1 MTRVIVPLAK
11 PAIAAVALFNFLYAW
26 NDFFA
31 PLLYWVSNQQEL
43 DARDRPVRVH
53 RLSTHVQWN
62 LTMAASLDVHDPGRD
77 PVLPVQRVFIEG
89 MTVTGVKG

>member
-31 PLLYWVSNQQEL
+31 PLLYVGEDSSR
-43 DARDRPVRVH
+43 AGPSRSGCPSSRRCTTC
-53 RLSTHVQWN
+53 SGT
-62 LTMAASLDVHDPGRD
+62 
-77 PVLPVQRVFIEG
+77 
-89 MTVTGVKG
+89 